1 MKFARLHFGKAAQ
14 HFIAGSTRGR
24 LREGVQ
30 CRSIS
35 HRDSTN
41 EGKRR
46 SSDRFKASKEFK
58 AKRMRSGHMAKRI
71 SKLEAESSEIIQ
83 DKTSKISRR
92 ARRRVLMAKV
102 QADAG
107 QRYEIKM
114 REQFRDCEK
123 SWKECGPRIRNEQC
137 EARNTR

>member
-46 SSDRFKASKEFK
+46 SSDRFKTSKKFK
-58 AKRMRSGHMAKRI
+58 AKRMRSRRRTMRI
-71 SKLEAESSEIIQ
+71 SKLEAESSEIFQ
-83 DKTSKISRR
+83 GRHPK
-92 ARRRVLMAKV
+92 
-102 QADAG
+102 
-107 QRYEIKM
+107 
-114 REQFRDCEK
+114 F
-123 SWKECGPRIRNEQC
+123 
-137 EARNTR
+137 